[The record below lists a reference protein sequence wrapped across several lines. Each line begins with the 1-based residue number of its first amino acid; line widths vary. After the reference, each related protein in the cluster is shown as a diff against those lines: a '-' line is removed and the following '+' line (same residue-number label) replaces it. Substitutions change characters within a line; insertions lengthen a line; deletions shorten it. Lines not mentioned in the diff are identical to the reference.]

1 MKTESERL
9 LSSCTLCPRAC
20 RVNRL
25 AGQTGFC
32 GMGAEAV
39 IARAALHHWE
49 EPCIS
54 GTNGSGTVFFSGCTL
69 RCVFCQNHRIAAEH
83 VGKAVSAD
91 ALSAHF
97 LDLQAQGA
105 HNINLVTPTHF
116 VPQILESLD
125 IARRNGLDLPIVYNT
140 SGYETIDTLRLLEGY
155 VDIYLPDFKYIT
167 ADAAK
172 RYSSAADYPETARAA
187 IREMVQQVGAA
198 QFDADG
204 MMRRG
209 VLIRHLLLPDEVEAA
224 KKIVR
229 ELYQAYGDRVYFS
242 LMNQYTPM
250 PQVRGT
256 SLDRTVTEAE
266 YDAWVDD
273 AVAVGVENGFV
284 QEGGTV
290 GESFIPPFEER
301 I

>member
-1 MKTESERL
+1 
-9 LSSCTLCPRAC
+9 
-20 RVNRL
+20 
-25 AGQTGFC
+25 
-32 GMGAEAV
+32 MGAEAV

-172 RYSSAADYPETARAA
+172 RYSSAADYPETVRAA

-229 ELYQAYGDRVYFS
+229 ELYQAYGDCVYFS

>member
-1 MKTESERL
+1 MRAESERL
-9 LSSCTLCPRAC
+9 LSSCNLCPRAC

-25 AGQTGFC
+25 AGKTGFC

-69 RCVFCQNHRIAAEH
+69 RCVFCQNHRIAAERI
-83 VGKAVSAD
+83 GKAVSAD
-91 ALSAHF
+91 ALSERF
-97 LDLQAQGA
+97 LDLQTQGA
-105 HNINLVTPTHF
+105 HNVNLVTPTHF
-116 VPQILESLD
+116 VPQIIEALD
-125 IARRNGLDLPIVYNT
+125 IARRDGLSIPVVYNT
-140 SGYETIDTLRLLEGY
+140 SGYETTETLRLLEGY

-172 RYSSAADYPETARAA
+172 RYSGAADYPETARAA
-187 IREMVQQVGAA
+187 IREMVRQTGAA
-198 QFDADG
+198 QFDSDG
-204 MMRRG
+204 IMQCG
-209 VLIRHLLLPDEVEAA
+209 VLIRHLLLPDEVQAA
-224 KKIVR
+224 KDIVR
-229 ELYQAYGDRVYFS
+229 ELYHTYGDRVYFS

-256 SLDRTVTEAE
+256 ALDRTVTDAE

-273 AVAVGVENGFV
+273 AVAIGVENGFI
-284 QEGGTV
+284 QEGGAV
-290 GESFIPPFEER
+290 GESFIPPFDES